1 MEWGSLENFLSMG
14 GRGAYVW
21 GSYAV
26 TALLLAAEVVLL
38 AKRHRGMR
46 RRPPVDEEGAP

>member
-1 MEWGSLENFLSMG
+1 MEWGSLGNFLHMG

-26 TALLLAAEVVLL
+26 TALLLAAEVILL
-38 AKRHRGMR
+38 VARHRAAWR
-46 RRPPVDEEGAP
+46 AADTTEEGP

>member
-14 GRGAYVW
+14 GRGFYVW

-26 TALLLAAEVVLL
+26 MALLLAAEVFLL
-38 AKRHRGMR
+38 LRRHRDLR
-46 RRPPVDEEGAP
+46 RRPAEDGEGSS